1 MKFILHDLAIETT
14 RRCNMHC
21 AHCMRGESQNVDL
34 TPDIIDVFFDNNEFE
49 RIDHICFSG
58 GEPTLN
64 PSIII
69 YTIDKIIRENI
80 NVCEI
85 AMVTNGQVF
94 VPELVEAFNRFN
106 EYRNRR
112 LMESI
117 IGKSGHVSDLA
128 KKIMDTNMD
137 NHARITFSVDRFHEK
152 ISSEVEKKYME
163 HGKGLKITK
172 FAVKEED
179 IYKTGFSAIGKSF
192 EYKLPSLKYTKES
205 DAYFVLNNIY
215 LTAKGYLTSEGNG
228 QYIDMDTIN
237 IGHVSEITIRD
248 ALVNYGEAI
257 FDAPPITSSRPMIK
271 KF

>member
-34 TPDIIDVFFDNNEFE
+34 TPDIIDAFFDNNEFE

-85 AMVTNGQVF
+85 AMVTNGQIF

-112 LMESI
+112 LMESV
-117 IGKSGHVSDLA
+117 IGKNGHMGDLA
-128 KKIMDTNMD
+128 KKIIDTNMD
-137 NHARITFSVDRFHEK
+137 NHARVTFSVDRFHEK
-152 ISSEVEKKYME
+152 ISFEVEKKYME

-172 FAVKEED
+172 FAVKDED
-179 IYKTGFSAIGKSF
+179 IYKTGFSTVGKSF
-192 EYKLPSLKYTKES
+192 EYELPPLRYTKECDS
-205 DAYFVLNNIY
+205 YFVLDNIY
-215 LTAKGYLTSEGNG
+215 VTSTGYFTSEGNG
-228 QYIDMDTIN
+228 QYIDMDALNMGFVLETS
-237 IGHVSEITIRD
+237 VRD
-248 ALVNYGEAI
+248 ILVDYGKPI
-257 FDAPPITSSRPMIK
+257 FSTPPITSLSSKVKII
-271 KF
+271 